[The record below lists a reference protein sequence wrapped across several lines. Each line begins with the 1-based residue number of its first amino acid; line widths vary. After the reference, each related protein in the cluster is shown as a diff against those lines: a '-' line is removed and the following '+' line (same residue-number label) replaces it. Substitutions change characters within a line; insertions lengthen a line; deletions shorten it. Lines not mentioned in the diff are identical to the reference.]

1 MLHLG
6 TTKFLP
12 LLSDICVSVLTPS
25 PSSASLRMP
34 NHFTQSRTFHLLQ
47 ACLGLGSGFCNL
59 FWPPVPHSC
68 NDIWRPIHY
77 GMHALLTGLVFLR
90 LRREKVQ
97 ITPEVETAL
106 PGNAPAKSSCSCKLC
121 LHKEWGTGLRTTAW
135 ASGTSVPPYLTLDTW
150 DLVAG
155 LNAKLQEGYV
165 PSPGAQWG
173 FNIESSFLEM
183 TLRLTR
189 TYFENFTLSMQSFY
203 FKPKRKRIYETLN
216 AILQCKDI
224 SIVSRESRIA
234 YAYVLSILHASH
246 NICFHC

>member
-34 NHFTQSRTFHLLQ
+34 NLFTQSRTFHLLQ

-59 FWPPVPHSC
+59 FRSPVLHSC
-68 NDIWRPIHY
+68 NDIWKPIHY

-121 LHKEWGTGLRTTAW
+121 LHKERGTGLRTAAW
-135 ASGTSVPPYLTLDTW
+135 TSGTSMPPYLTLDTW

-189 TYFENFTLSMQSFY
+189 TLKTSLCQCKAFISS
-203 FKPKRKRIYETLN
+203 PKGKEYMETLN

-224 SIVSRESRIA
+224 SIVSRESGIA